1 MQAIRERRSVR
12 SWSDKPIPRSAV
24 KTLKEAASW
33 APSAGNL
40 QSRKFF
46 FVTEKS
52 KITALCEATAR
63 QFPPRMPLIVVA
75 CADYASV
82 ARYGERGRTLYA
94 LLDVA
99 AAVENLL
106 LAAHSLGLGGV
117 WVGAFDEDAVRAALS
132 IPAHLRPVTLVP
144 LGFPS
149 NKEKP
154 LAPPRKREDE
164 LFQDV

>member
-12 SWSDKPIPRSAV
+12 AWSDKPIPKSAIA
-24 KTLKEAASW
+24 KLKEAALW

-46 FVTEKS
+46 FVFDAAKRE
-52 KITALCEATAR
+52 ALCDATAR
-63 QFPPRMPLIVVA
+63 QFLPRMPLIVVA
-75 CADYASV
+75 CVDYASV
-82 ARYGERGRTLYA
+82 QKYGERGRSLYVF
-94 LLDVA
+94 LDAA

-117 WVGAFDEDAVRAALS
+117 WVGAFDEDAVRKALK
-132 IPAHLRPVTLVP
+132 IPAHLRPITLVP
-144 LGFPS
+144 LGFPAE
-149 NKEKP
+149 KEKP
-154 LAPPRKREDE
+154 RAPPRKAERE